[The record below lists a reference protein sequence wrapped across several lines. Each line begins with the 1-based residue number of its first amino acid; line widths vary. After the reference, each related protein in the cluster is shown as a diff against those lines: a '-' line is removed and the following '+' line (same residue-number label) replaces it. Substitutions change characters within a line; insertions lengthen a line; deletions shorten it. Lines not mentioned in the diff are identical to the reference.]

1 MYLNILKRD
10 LKRKKTMNVVPSK
23 KTSLHIY
30 LTASTEVQM
39 QAQKAVTDLDFTSAV
54 SLHVKWAEMFSQ
66 KSKTDICAFLLCVKR
81 SKINIVPVWCGK

>member
-10 LKRKKTMNVVPSK
+10 LKRKKTMNVVPLK

-39 QAQKAVTDLDFTSAV
+39 
-54 SLHVKWAEMFSQ
+54 
-66 KSKTDICAFLLCVKR
+66 
-81 SKINIVPVWCGK
+81 